1 VQIFLTSALKLID
14 EGIVREEFFSVMG
27 RSVMSFCFTAIA
39 LFSSLA
45 FGLFEEQAGEYD
57 WKIESIGAIQQ
68 SFNKVK
74 SVLLCSDVKC
84 SASCIFP

>member
-1 VQIFLTSALKLID
+1 
-14 EGIVREEFFSVMG
+14 
-27 RSVMSFCFTAIA
+27 MSFCFTAIA

-68 SFNKVK
+68 SFNEVNTAPPLTNVII
-74 SVLLCSDVKC
+74 SVLFKPNFSVADKSSSVTLEILFLSYRMARL
-84 SASCIFP
+84 S